1 MLISHVVALCWS
13 SPCFLYYMYM
23 PVLVTILDVQRAYM
37 YMYIMHMVAIAN
49 AIFYSFSC
57 VVPSV
62 FLSLSESVMAM
73 LVAFGCFGSV
83 VSLLFP
89 LSLSFCAAD

>member
-1 MLISHVVALCWS
+1 MQ
-13 SPCFLYYMYM
+13 F
-23 PVLVTILDVQRAYM
+23 
-37 YMYIMHMVAIAN
+37 
-49 AIFYSFSC
+49 FYSFSC
-57 VVPSV
+57 DVPSV